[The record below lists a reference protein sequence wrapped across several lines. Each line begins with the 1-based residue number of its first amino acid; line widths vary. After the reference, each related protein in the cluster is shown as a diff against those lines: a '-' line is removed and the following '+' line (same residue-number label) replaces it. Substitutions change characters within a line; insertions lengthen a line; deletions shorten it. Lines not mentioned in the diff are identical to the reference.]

1 MKKTMFKDTLR
12 NIRKDIVS
20 WFSIVIIA
28 CLAVAAYLGIRL
40 SADSLRL
47 NINEFYTD
55 TDFRDVEVLA
65 TMLLSEDDI
74 KALEA
79 NENVEK
85 AVGIYKANGTLLTGS
100 KEEEV
105 IFISY
110 DKEIN
115 TPELVEGSLPEKSD
129 ECLIAK
135 DIADILGIKPGDTI
149 ETEENEYLN
158 RTAFTVTGIAIHP
171 DHIIV
176 QKETPGKRYVM
187 ISDDN
192 FNKEA
197 YDNCYSAA
205 EILLKKDADSNRFS
219 QSYYDYIDECGD
231 ELDAIAKERSVI
243 RRQEIIDRY
252 QTQIEEKQTELDN
265 AREELDNASIQL
277 EDADKQIE
285 DAEKKLA
292 SAYKQLMAKK
302 KELNNGKAQLDD
314 AAAQL
319 SSGKAQLDDAR
330 KKLTA
335 AKNELSDGY
344 ETILDYRDQIE
355 DYLINL
361 IQEHH
366 IEPAYNISW
375 VRDRSYNIDS
385 SSLTLGNVALTDN
398 FSVNLLSIGN
408 QAQRI
413 INWLRQYTEEVPE
426 AEINAKLDEY
436 QAYIDDI
443 NKWEDGHKEYLSS
456 KKKYDEGMST
466 YNASYAQYSEGLSTY
481 ENGLAQYNKAYKQY
495 KSKKSL
501 LEKSKKEL
509 EARRAEY
516 ELGLEAYEQAKVQIE
531 DAREQLKNLPD
542 NRWVIMNVRGN
553 ACYVFTKTVS
563 GNFISIS
570 STFSLLFIFVGAL
583 VIYSTVGKNIDE
595 QKKLVGTGKALGLF
609 NSEILMKYLCFGLSS
624 TIIGCIAGT
633 LIAYFVFEKIILGQ
647 EQVFFHLKELR
658 LIFEPVPVILVMI
671 FAVVLAIAAV
681 FLACSRLLKVPAS
694 KLMQGNVGDD
704 KKRKKKKNKS
714 KASLYTRLIFRN
726 MRYDIRRVAVTVV
739 SVAGC
744 CALILIGLTVSH
756 SMSSAA
762 DIQFKEIYRYS
773 HLLNISDDTSEENRE
788 KIETTIKDNG
798 GEFIR
803 VLYQETVFQN
813 DDELDSA
820 PVISGDLNEISEYM
834 QLTDARTKEPL
845 KLSEKGIYIP
855 QKLDESSRMGKDGY
869 VRLYSGTMEPFD
881 VEISDSYVLYIAR
894 IFLMSSKQ
902 YENTF
907 NKEFVTNQYLI
918 RMDDT
923 RYEAIKDQIENI
935 EGVKEFMRSTDRLE
949 TFDSFISI
957 SRFTVILMTAMAF
970 MMAYFI
976 ILNLV
981 NIFVNQK
988 KKELTIMRI
997 NGFTVKEAKNY
1008 LRYEM
1013 IATTVIGIILG
1024 IIIGALLAYKIIVL
1038 LESIN
1043 CFDRRI
1049 YVPGVLIA
1057 ASVTAV
1063 LSVLISAYAL
1073 RKVKKLKLSDIA

>member
-1 MKKTMFKDTLR
+1 
-12 NIRKDIVS
+12 
-20 WFSIVIIA
+20 
-28 CLAVAAYLGIRL
+28 
-40 SADSLRL
+40 
-47 NINEFYTD
+47 
-55 TDFRDVEVLA
+55 
-65 TMLLSEDDI
+65 
-74 KALEA
+74 
-79 NENVEK
+79 
-85 AVGIYKANGTLLTGS
+85 
-100 KEEEV
+100 
-105 IFISY
+105 
-110 DKEIN
+110 
-115 TPELVEGSLPEKSD
+115 
-129 ECLIAK
+129 
-135 DIADILGIKPGDTI
+135 
-149 ETEENEYLN
+149 
-158 RTAFTVTGIAIHP
+158 
-171 DHIIV
+171 
-176 QKETPGKRYVM
+176 
-187 ISDDN
+187 
-192 FNKEA
+192 
-197 YDNCYSAA
+197 
-205 EILLKKDADSNRFS
+205 
-219 QSYYDYIDECGD
+219 
-231 ELDAIAKERSVI
+231 
-243 RRQEIIDRY
+243 
-252 QTQIEEKQTELDN
+252 
-265 AREELDNASIQL
+265 
-277 EDADKQIE
+277 
-285 DAEKKLA
+285 
-292 SAYKQLMAKK
+292 
-302 KELNNGKAQLDD
+302 
-314 AAAQL
+314 
-319 SSGKAQLDDAR
+319 
-330 KKLTA
+330 
-335 AKNELSDGY
+335 
-344 ETILDYRDQIE
+344 
-355 DYLINL
+355 
-361 IQEHH
+361 
-366 IEPAYNISW
+366 
-375 VRDRSYNIDS
+375 
-385 SSLTLGNVALTDN
+385 
-398 FSVNLLSIGN
+398 
-408 QAQRI
+408 
-413 INWLRQYTEEVPE
+413 
-426 AEINAKLDEY
+426 
-436 QAYIDDI
+436 
-443 NKWEDGHKEYLSS
+443 
-456 KKKYDEGMST
+456 
-466 YNASYAQYSEGLSTY
+466 
-481 ENGLAQYNKAYKQY
+481 
-495 KSKKSL
+495 
-501 LEKSKKEL
+501 
-509 EARRAEY
+509 
-516 ELGLEAYEQAKVQIE
+516 
-531 DAREQLKNLPD
+531 
-542 NRWVIMNVRGN
+542 
-553 ACYVFTKTVS
+553 
-563 GNFISIS
+563 
-570 STFSLLFIFVGAL
+570 
-583 VIYSTVGKNIDE
+583 
-595 QKKLVGTGKALGLF
+595 
-609 NSEILMKYLCFGLSS
+609 
-624 TIIGCIAGT
+624 
-633 LIAYFVFEKIILGQ
+633 
-647 EQVFFHLKELR
+647 
-658 LIFEPVPVILVMI
+658 
-671 FAVVLAIAAV
+671 
-681 FLACSRLLKVPAS
+681 
-694 KLMQGNVGDD
+694 
-704 KKRKKKKNKS
+704 
-714 KASLYTRLIFRN
+714 
-726 MRYDIRRVAVTVV
+726 
-739 SVAGC
+739 
-744 CALILIGLTVSH
+744 
-756 SMSSAA
+756 MSSAA